1 MAAISLTS
9 DVLTSALPDTS
20 SPRTLPGMHSA
31 AEIIRDRFGIP
42 HVKAASSW
50 DAFFVQ
56 GFVTAQDRLWHM
68 ELDKHRAY
76 GRWAEFAGPPGL
88 EQDLMMRRFRLGE
101 SAQADYNA
109 IDQPSRIMLEA
120 YSAGVNAFIS
130 TTTALPVEYTLIGAA
145 PEPWQP
151 WDSLAVLKLRH
162 IFMGTFESK
171 IWRAKLVNHLGP
183 EKAAALLPGY
193 QKGQPLILP
202 PGAEYLGDQSNVLE
216 ELSKAAD
223 AAQWIQEH
231 DAGSNNWVVSGSRTA
246 SGKPL
251 LAGDPHRALDT
262 PNVYY
267 QNHISCPDFDV
278 IGLSFPGVPGFPHF
292 GHNRHVAWC
301 VTHTGADY
309 QDLFVERFK
318 EGNPTKY
325 EFKGRWL
332 DAEVHKETIR
342 IRGADPVEINVTVTH
357 HGPVIAGDPSQGN
370 AISFCYS
377 ATAGPNNAAD
387 VLLGMLTSRSTDELQ
402 EAVRAWVDPCNNFL
416 FADVHGNI
424 GYRTRGRLPVRSPAN
439 AWLPVPGWTGEHEW
453 TGTVP
458 FEEMPHLTNPEQGYI
473 VTANNR
479 VIDNSYPHY
488 IALDF
493 APGFR
498 ASRLQDRLLLIDKAT
513 VDDMASVH
521 SEKTSIPG
529 QAFAKL
535 LVDVPTQDEL
545 SSQARDVLIGW
556 DGVVH
561 RDGAAPTIY
570 NALRD
575 NLVKLVLQPYL
586 GPLAGDAFD
595 TLGRGG
601 PAHIGRLKSR
611 FHTMIEDDDRSL
623 LPPGTDWQ
631 SLMSTALAQAAK
643 QLEEK
648 LGPDVEGWRW
658 SKLHRTK
665 PRHPLSVLFP
675 ESAKVL
681 DPPSFTMDGDAD
693 TPLAASYAMAEPF
706 TVMGMSVARY
716 VFDLSD
722 WDNSRWIVPLGSSGH
737 PGSPHYADQAGIWAN
752 VDLIP
757 MLYDWTRLEQ
767 QAESLQELKP
777 A

>member
-1 MAAISLTS
+1 
-9 DVLTSALPDTS
+9 
-20 SPRTLPGMHSA
+20 
-31 AEIIRDRFGIP
+31 
-42 HVKAASSW
+42 
-50 DAFFVQ
+50 
-56 GFVTAQDRLWHM
+56 
-68 ELDKHRAY
+68 
-76 GRWAEFAGPPGL
+76 
-88 EQDLMMRRFRLGE
+88 
-101 SAQADYNA
+101 
-109 IDQPSRIMLEA
+109 
-120 YSAGVNAFIS
+120 
-130 TTTALPVEYTLIGAA
+130 
-145 PEPWQP
+145 
-151 WDSLAVLKLRH
+151 
-162 IFMGTFESK
+162 
-171 IWRAKLVNHLGP
+171 
-183 EKAAALLPGY
+183 
-193 QKGQPLILP
+193 
-202 PGAEYLGDQSNVLE
+202 
-216 ELSKAAD
+216 
-223 AAQWIQEH
+223 
-231 DAGSNNWVVSGSRTA
+231 
-246 SGKPL
+246 
-251 LAGDPHRALDT
+251 
-262 PNVYY
+262 
-267 QNHISCPDFDV
+267 
-278 IGLSFPGVPGFPHF
+278 
-292 GHNRHVAWC
+292 
-301 VTHTGADY
+301 
-309 QDLFVERFK
+309 
-318 EGNPTKY
+318 
-325 EFKGRWL
+325 
-332 DAEVHKETIR
+332 
-342 IRGADPVEINVTVTH
+342 
-357 HGPVIAGDPSQGN
+357 
-370 AISFCYS
+370 
-377 ATAGPNNAAD
+377 
-387 VLLGMLTSRSTDELQ
+387 
-402 EAVRAWVDPCNNFL
+402 
-416 FADVHGNI
+416 
-424 GYRTRGRLPVRSPAN
+424 
-439 AWLPVPGWTGEHEW
+439 
-453 TGTVP
+453 
-458 FEEMPHLTNPEQGYI
+458 MPHLTNPEQGYI
-473 VTANNR
+473 VTANNK

-498 ASRLQDRLLLIDKAT
+498 ASRIQDRLFLIDKAT

-737 PGSPHYADQAGIWAN
+737 PGSPHYADQAAIWAN

-767 QAESLQELKP
+767 QAESRQELKP

>member
-20 SPRTLPGMHSA
+20 SPRALLGMHSA
-31 AEIIRDRFGIP
+31 AEIIRDSFGIP

-50 DAFFVQ
+50 DAFFAQ

-68 ELDKHRAY
+68 DLDKHRAY

-109 IDQPSRIMLEA
+109 IDQSSRIMLDA
-120 YSAGVNAFIS
+120 YSSGVNAFIA
-130 TTTALPVEYTLIGAA
+130 TTAALPVEYALVGAA

-193 QKGQPLILP
+193 QKGQLLILP

-216 ELSKAAD
+216 ELSKGAD
-223 AAQWIQEH
+223 AAQWIEEH

-267 QNHISCPDFDV
+267 QNHISCPDFDG

-292 GHNRHVAWC
+292 GHNSYVAWC

-318 EGNPTKY
+318 EDSPTKY

-332 DAEVHKETIR
+332 DAEVHKETILV
-342 IRGADPVEINVTVTH
+342 RGADPVEINVTVTH

-370 AISFCYS
+370 AISFSYS

-387 VLLGMLTSRSTDELQ
+387 ALLGMLSSKSTDELQ
-402 EAVRAWVDPCNNFL
+402 KAVRPWVDPCNNFL

-424 GYRTRGRLPVRSPAN
+424 GYRTRGRLPVRSRAN

-473 VTANNR
+473 VTANNK

-498 ASRLQDRLLLIDKAT
+498 ASRIHDRLHLINKAT

-521 SEKTSIPG
+521 TEKTSIPG

-535 LVDVPTQDEL
+535 LIDVPTQDEL
-545 SSQARDVLIGW
+545 SSQARDVLLGW

-561 RDGAAPTIY
+561 RDSAAPTIY

-586 GPLAGDAFD
+586 GSLARDAFD

-611 FHTMIEDDDRSL
+611 FHTMIEEDDRTL
-623 LPPGTDWQ
+623 LPPDADWQ
-631 SLMSTALAQAAK
+631 SLMSTALAKAVK

-658 SKLHRTK
+658 SKLHRTR
-665 PRHPLSVLFP
+665 PRHPLSALFP
-675 ESAKVL
+675 EAARVL

-716 VFDLSD
+716 VFDLND
-722 WDNSRWIVPLGSSGH
+722 WDNSAWIVPLGSSGH
-737 PGSPHYADQAGIWAN
+737 PGSPHYADQAAIWAN

-767 QAESLQELKP
+767 QAKSRQELKP

>member
-20 SPRTLPGMHSA
+20 SSLTLQGMHSA
-31 AEIIRDRFGIP
+31 AEIIRDSFGIP
-42 HVKAASSW
+42 HVKAASSQA
-50 DAFFVQ
+50 AFFAQ

-68 ELDKHRAY
+68 DLDKHRAY

-109 IDQPSRIMLEA
+109 IDQPSRIMLDA
-120 YSAGVNAFIS
+120 YSSGVNAFIA
-130 TTTALPVEYTLIGAA
+130 TTAALPVEYSLVGAA

-183 EKAAALLPGY
+183 EKAATLLPGY
-193 QKGQPLILP
+193 QKGQLLILP
-202 PGAEYLGDQSNVLE
+202 PGAEYLGDQSNILE
-216 ELSKAAD
+216 ELSKGAD
-223 AAQWIQEH
+223 AAWLQGH

-332 DAEVHKETIR
+332 DAEVHKETIQV
-342 IRGADPVEINVTVTH
+342 RGADPVEINVTVTH

-370 AISFCYS
+370 AISFSYS

-387 VLLGMLTSRSTDELQ
+387 ALLGMLSSKSTDELQ
-402 EAVRAWVDPCNNFL
+402 KAVRPWVDPCNNFL

-424 GYRTRGRLPVRSPAN
+424 GYRTRGRLPVRSRAN

-473 VTANNR
+473 VTANNK

-498 ASRLQDRLLLIDKAT
+498 ASRIHDRLHLINKAT

-521 SEKTSIPG
+521 TEKTSIPG

-535 LVDVPTQDEL
+535 LIDVPTQDEL
-545 SSQARDVLIGW
+545 SSQARDVLLGW

-561 RDGAAPTIY
+561 RDSAAPTIY

-586 GPLAGDAFD
+586 GSLARDAFD

-611 FHTMIEDDDRSL
+611 FHTMIEEDDRTL
-623 LPPGTDWQ
+623 LPPDADWQ
-631 SLMSTALAQAAK
+631 SLMSTALAKAVK

-658 SKLHRTK
+658 SKLHRTR
-665 PRHPLSVLFP
+665 PRHPLSALFP
-675 ESAKVL
+675 EAARVL

-722 WDNSRWIVPLGSSGH
+722 WDNSAWIVPLGSSGH
-737 PGSPHYADQAGIWAN
+737 PGSPHYADQAAIWAN

-767 QAESLQELKP
+767 QAKSRQELKP

>member
-20 SPRTLPGMHSA
+20 SPRALPGMHSA
-31 AEIIRDRFGIP
+31 AEIIRDSFGIP

-50 DAFFVQ
+50 DAFFAQ

-68 ELDKHRAY
+68 DLDKHRAY
-76 GRWAEFAGPPGL
+76 GRWAEFAGAPGL

-109 IDQPSRIMLEA
+109 IDQSSRSMLDA
-120 YSAGVNAFIS
+120 YSSGVNAFIA
-130 TTTALPVEYTLIGAA
+130 TTAALPVEYALVGAA

-193 QKGQPLILP
+193 QKGQLLILP

-216 ELSKAAD
+216 ELSKGAD
-223 AAQWIQEH
+223 AAYWLEEH

-267 QNHISCPDFDV
+267 QNHISCPDFDG

-292 GHNRHVAWC
+292 GHNSYVAWC

-318 EGNPTKY
+318 EDSPTKY

-332 DAEVHKETIR
+332 DAEVHKETILV
-342 IRGADPVEINVTVTH
+342 RGADPVEINVTVTH

-370 AISFCYS
+370 AISFSYS

-387 VLLGMLTSRSTDELQ
+387 ALLGMLSSKSTDELQ
-402 EAVRAWVDPCNNFL
+402 EAVRPWVDPCNNFL

-424 GYRTRGRLPVRSPAN
+424 GYRTRGRLPVRSRAN

-473 VTANNR
+473 VTANNK

-498 ASRLQDRLLLIDKAT
+498 ASRIHDRLHLIDKAT

-521 SEKTSIPG
+521 TEKTSIPG

-535 LVDVPTQDEL
+535 LIDVPTQDEL
-545 SSQARDVLIGW
+545 SSQSRDVLIGW

-561 RDGAAPTIY
+561 RDSAAPTIY
-570 NALRD
+570 NAFRD

-586 GPLAGDAFD
+586 GSLASDAFD

-611 FHTMIEDDDRSL
+611 FHTMIEEDDRTL
-623 LPPGTDWQ
+623 LPPDADWQ
-631 SLMSTALAQAAK
+631 SLMSAALAQAVK

-658 SKLHRTK
+658 SKLHRTR
-665 PRHPLSVLFP
+665 PRHPLSALLP
-675 ESAKVL
+675 EAARVL

-716 VFDLSD
+716 VFDLND
-722 WDNSRWIVPLGSSGH
+722 WDNSAWIVPLGSSGH
-737 PGSPHYADQAGIWAN
+737 PGSPHYADQAAIWAN

-767 QAESLQELKP
+767 QAKSRQELKP

>member
-20 SPRTLPGMHSA
+20 SPRALPGMHSA
-31 AEIIRDRFGIP
+31 AEIIRDSFGIP

-50 DAFFVQ
+50 DAFFAQ

-68 ELDKHRAY
+68 DLDKHRAY

-109 IDQPSRIMLEA
+109 IDQSSRSMLDA
-120 YSAGVNAFIS
+120 YSLGVNAFIA
-130 TTTALPVEYTLIGAA
+130 TTAALPVEYALVGAA

-193 QKGQPLILP
+193 QKGQLLILP

-216 ELSKAAD
+216 ELSKGAD
-223 AAQWIQEH
+223 AAYWLEEH

-267 QNHISCPDFDV
+267 QNHISCPDFDG

-292 GHNRHVAWC
+292 GHNSYVAWC

-318 EGNPTKY
+318 EDSPTKY

-332 DAEVHKETIR
+332 DAEVHKETILVR
-342 IRGADPVEINVTVTH
+342 SADPVEINVTVTH

-370 AISFCYS
+370 AISFSYS

-387 VLLGMLTSRSTDELQ
+387 ALLGMLSSKSTDELQ
-402 EAVRAWVDPCNNFL
+402 EAVRPWVDPCNNFL

-424 GYRTRGRLPVRSPAN
+424 GYRTRGRLPVRSRAN

-473 VTANNR
+473 VTANNK

-498 ASRLQDRLLLIDKAT
+498 ASRIHDRLHLIDKAT

-521 SEKTSIPG
+521 TEKTSIPG

-535 LVDVPTQDEL
+535 LIDVTTQDEL

-561 RDGAAPTIY
+561 RDSAAPTIY
-570 NALRD
+570 NAFRD

-586 GPLAGDAFD
+586 GSLARDAFD

-611 FHTMIEDDDRSL
+611 FHTMIEEDDRTL
-623 LPPGTDWQ
+623 LPPDADWQ
-631 SLMSTALAQAAK
+631 SLMSTALAKAVK

-658 SKLHRTK
+658 SKLHRTR
-665 PRHPLSVLFP
+665 PRHPLSALFP
-675 ESAKVL
+675 EAARVL

-722 WDNSRWIVPLGSSGH
+722 WDNSAWIVPLGSSGH
-737 PGSPHYADQAGIWAN
+737 PGSPHYADQAAIWAN

-767 QAESLQELKP
+767 QAKSRQELKP

>member
-9 DVLTSALPDTS
+9 AFLTSALPDTS
-20 SPRTLPGMHSA
+20 SPLALPGMHSSV
-31 AEIIRDRFGIP
+31 EIIRDSFGIP

-50 DAFFVQ
+50 DAFFAQ

-68 ELDKHRAY
+68 DLDKHRAY

-88 EQDLMMRRFRLGE
+88 EQDLMMRRFQLGE

-109 IDQPSRIMLEA
+109 IDQSSRSMLDA
-120 YSAGVNAFIS
+120 YSSGVNAFIS
-130 TTTALPVEYTLIGAA
+130 TTTVLPVEYALVGAV

-193 QKGQPLILP
+193 QKGQLLILP

-216 ELSKAAD
+216 ELSRGAD
-223 AAQWIQEH
+223 AAQWIEEH
-231 DAGSNNWVVSGSRTA
+231 DAGSNNWVVAGSRTA

-251 LAGDPHRALDT
+251 LAGDPHRALDI

-267 QNHISCPDFDV
+267 QNHISCPDFDA

-292 GHNRHVAWC
+292 GHNSHVAWC

-318 EGNPTKY
+318 EGSPAKY
-325 EFKGRWL
+325 EFKDGWL
-332 DAEVHKETIR
+332 DAEVHKETIQV
-342 IRGADPVEINVTVTH
+342 RGADPVEIDVTVTH

-370 AISFCYS
+370 AISFAYS

-387 VLLGMLTSRSTDELQ
+387 ALLGMLTSKSTDELQ
-402 EAVRAWVDPCNNFL
+402 EAVRPWVDPCNNFL

-424 GYRTRGRLPVRSPAN
+424 GYRTRGQLPIRSRAN
-439 AWLPVPGWTGEHEW
+439 AWLPVPGWTGKHEW

-458 FEEMPHLTNPEQGYI
+458 FEEMPYLTNPEQGYI
-473 VTANNR
+473 VTANNK
-479 VIDNSYPHY
+479 VIDDSYPHY

-498 ASRLQDRLLLIDKAT
+498 ASRIHDRLHLIDKAT

-521 SEKTSIPG
+521 TEKTSIPG

-535 LVDVPTQDEL
+535 LMDVPTQDEL

-561 RDGAAPTIY
+561 QDSAAPTIY
-570 NALRD
+570 NAFRD

-586 GPLAGDAFD
+586 GSLAMDAFD

-601 PAHIGRLKSR
+601 PAHVGRLKSR
-611 FHTMIEDDDRSL
+611 FHTMIEEDDRTL

-648 LGPDVEGWRW
+648 LGPDIEGWRW
-658 SKLHRTK
+658 SKLHRTR
-665 PRHPLSVLFP
+665 PRHPLSALFP
-675 ESAKVL
+675 QSARVL
-681 DPPSFTMDGDAD
+681 DPPSFPMDGDAD

-737 PGSPHYADQAGIWAN
+737 PGSPHYADQAAIWAN

-767 QAESLQELKP
+767 QAESRQELKP

>member
-20 SPRTLPGMHSA
+20 SPLTLPGMHSA
-31 AEIIRDRFGIP
+31 VEIIRDRFGIP
-42 HVKAASSW
+42 HVKASSSW
-50 DAFFVQ
+50 DAFFAQ

-68 ELDKHRAY
+68 DLDKHRAY

-101 SAQADYNA
+101 SARADYNA
-109 IDQPSRIMLEA
+109 IDESALSMLDA
-120 YSAGVNAFIS
+120 YSSGVNAFIS
-130 TTTALPVEYTLIGAA
+130 TTAALPVEYALVEAT

-171 IWRAKLVNHLGP
+171 TWRAKLVEGLGS

-193 QKGQPLILP
+193 QKGQLVMLP
-202 PGAEYLGDQSNVLE
+202 PGAKYTGGGPNVLE
-216 ELSKAAD
+216 ELSRGAD
-223 AAQWIQEH
+223 AAQWIEEH
-231 DAGSNNWVVSGSRTA
+231 DAGSNNWVLAGSRTA

-292 GHNRHVAWC
+292 GHNSYVAWC

-318 EGNPTKY
+318 EGDPTKY
-325 EFKGRWL
+325 RFEGRWL
-332 DAEVHKETIR
+332 DAKAHTETIQV
-342 IRGADPVEINVTVTH
+342 RGADPVEINVTVTH
-357 HGPVIAGDPSQGN
+357 HGPVIAGDPSQGS
-370 AISFCYS
+370 AIAFSYS
-377 ATAGPNNAAD
+377 TTAEPNNAAGA
-387 VLLGMLTSRSTDELQ
+387 LLAMLTAGSTGELE
-402 EAVRAWVDPCNNFL
+402 EAVRPWVDPCNNFL

-424 GYRTRGRLPVRSPAN
+424 GYRTRGRLPVRSRAN

-453 TGTVP
+453 TGAVP

-473 VTANNR
+473 VTANNK
-479 VIDNSYPHY
+479 VIDDSYPHY

-498 ASRLQDRLLLIDKAT
+498 AARITDRLLRIDNAT

-521 SEKTSIPG
+521 RENTSIPG
-529 QAFAKL
+529 QAFARL
-535 LVDVPTQDEL
+535 LMDVSAQDEL

-556 DGVVH
+556 DGVVGQ
-561 RDGAAPTIY
+561 DSVAPTIY
-570 NALRD
+570 NAFRD

-586 GPLAGDAFD
+586 GSLAGDAFD

-611 FHTMIEDDDRSL
+611 FHTMIQEDDRTL
-623 LPPGTDWQ
+623 LPPDADWR
-631 SLMSTALAQAAK
+631 SLMSAALAQAVK

-658 SKLHRTK
+658 SKLHRTR
-665 PRHPLSVLFP
+665 PRHPLSALFP
-675 ESAKVL
+675 ESARVL
-681 DPPSFTMDGDAD
+681 DPPSFPMDGDAD

-737 PGSPHYADQAGIWAN
+737 PGSPHYADQAAIWAN
-752 VDLIP
+752 VELIP

-767 QAESLQELKP
+767 QAESRQELKP
-777 A
+777 E

>member
-20 SPRTLPGMHSA
+20 SPRALPGMHSA
-31 AEIIRDRFGIP
+31 AEIIRDSFGIP

-50 DAFFVQ
+50 DAFFAQ

-68 ELDKHRAY
+68 DLDKHRAY

-109 IDQPSRIMLEA
+109 IDQSSRIMLDA
-120 YSAGVNAFIS
+120 YSSGVNAFIA
-130 TTTALPVEYTLIGAA
+130 TTAALPVEYALVRAA

-193 QKGQPLILP
+193 QKGQLLILP

-216 ELSKAAD
+216 ELSKGAD
-223 AAQWIQEH
+223 AAYWLEEH

-267 QNHISCPDFDV
+267 QNHISCPDFDG

-292 GHNRHVAWC
+292 GHNSYVAWC

-318 EGNPTKY
+318 EGSPTKY

-332 DAEVHKETIR
+332 DAEVHKETILV
-342 IRGADPVEINVTVTH
+342 RGADPIEINVTVTH

-370 AISFCYS
+370 AISFAYS

-387 VLLGMLTSRSTDELQ
+387 ALLGMLTSKSTDELQ
-402 EAVRAWVDPCNNFL
+402 EAVRPWVDPCNNFL

-424 GYRTRGRLPVRSPAN
+424 GYRTRGRLPVRSRAN

-473 VTANNR
+473 VTANNK

-498 ASRLQDRLLLIDKAT
+498 ASRIHDRLHLIDKAT

-521 SEKTSIPG
+521 TEKTSIPG

-535 LVDVPTQDEL
+535 LIDVPTQDEL
-545 SSQARDVLIGW
+545 SSQARDVLLGW

-561 RDGAAPTIY
+561 RDSAAPTIY

-586 GPLAGDAFD
+586 GSLARDAFD

-611 FHTMIEDDDRSL
+611 FHTMIEEDDRTL
-623 LPPGTDWQ
+623 LPPD
-631 SLMSTALAQAAK
+631 AQT
-643 QLEEK
+643 
-648 LGPDVEGWRW
+648 G
-658 SKLHRTK
+658 
-665 PRHPLSVLFP
+665 
-675 ESAKVL
+675 
-681 DPPSFTMDGDAD
+681 
-693 TPLAASYAMAEPF
+693 
-706 TVMGMSVARY
+706 
-716 VFDLSD
+716 
-722 WDNSRWIVPLGSSGH
+722 SRS
-737 PGSPHYADQAGIWAN
+737 
-752 VDLIP
+752 
-757 MLYDWTRLEQ
+757 
-767 QAESLQELKP
+767 
-777 A
+777 

>member
-20 SPRTLPGMHSA
+20 SPRALPGMHSA
-31 AEIIRDRFGIP
+31 AEIIRDSFGIP
-42 HVKAASSW
+42 HVKAASSR
-50 DAFFVQ
+50 DAFFAQ

-68 ELDKHRAY
+68 DLDKHRAY

-109 IDQPSRIMLEA
+109 IDQSSRIMLDA
-120 YSAGVNAFIS
+120 YSSGVNAFIA
-130 TTTALPVEYTLIGAA
+130 TTAALPVEYALVGAA

-193 QKGQPLILP
+193 QKGQLLILP

-216 ELSKAAD
+216 ELSKGAD
-223 AAQWIQEH
+223 AAYWLEEH

-267 QNHISCPDFDV
+267 QNHISCPDFDG

-292 GHNRHVAWC
+292 GHNSYVAWC

-318 EGNPTKY
+318 EDSPTKY

-332 DAEVHKETIR
+332 DAEVHKETILV
-342 IRGADPVEINVTVTH
+342 RGADPVEINVTVTH

-370 AISFCYS
+370 AISFSYS

-387 VLLGMLTSRSTDELQ
+387 ALLGMLSSKSTDELQ
-402 EAVRAWVDPCNNFL
+402 EAVRPWVDPCNNFL

-473 VTANNR
+473 VTANNK

-498 ASRLQDRLLLIDKAT
+498 ASRIHDRLHLIDKAT

-521 SEKTSIPG
+521 TEKTSIPG

-535 LVDVPTQDEL
+535 LIDVPTQDEL
-545 SSQARDVLIGW
+545 SSQARDVLLGW

-561 RDGAAPTIY
+561 RDSAAPTIY
-570 NALRD
+570 NAFRD

-586 GPLAGDAFD
+586 GSLARDAFD

-611 FHTMIEDDDRSL
+611 FHTMIEEDDRTL
-623 LPPGTDWQ
+623 LPPGASWQ
-631 SLMSTALAQAAK
+631 SLMSAALAQAVK

-658 SKLHRTK
+658 SKLHRTR
-665 PRHPLSVLFP
+665 PRHPLSALFP
-675 ESAKVL
+675 EAARVL

-716 VFDLSD
+716 VFDLND
-722 WDNSRWIVPLGSSGH
+722 WDNSAWIVPLGSSGH
-737 PGSPHYADQAGIWAN
+737 PGSPHYADQAAIWAN

-757 MLYDWTRLEQ
+757 MLYDWTKLEQ
-767 QAESLQELKP
+767 QAKSRQELKP

>member
-20 SPRTLPGMHSA
+20 SLLTLPGMHSP

-50 DAFFVQ
+50 DAFFAQ

-68 ELDKHRAY
+68 DLDKHRAY

-101 SAQADYNA
+101 SARADYNA
-109 IDQPSRIMLEA
+109 IDQSSRRMLEA

-130 TTTALPVEYTLIGAA
+130 TTAALPVEYALVGAS

-171 IWRAKLVNHLGP
+171 TWRAKLVNHLGP

-193 QKGQPLILP
+193 QKGQLLILP
-202 PGAEYLGDQSNVLE
+202 PGTEYLGDQTDVLE
-216 ELSKAAD
+216 ELSKGAD
-223 AAQWIQEH
+223 AAYWLEEH

-267 QNHISCPDFDV
+267 QNHISCPDFDG

-325 EFKGRWL
+325 EFEGSWL

-357 HGPVIAGDPSQGN
+357 HGPVIAGDPSQGSG
-370 AISFCYS
+370 ISFCYS

-387 VLLGMLTSRSTDELQ
+387 ALLSMLTSKSTDELQ
-402 EAVRAWVDPCNNFL
+402 EAIRPWVDPCNNFL
-416 FADVHGNI
+416 FADVQGNI
-424 GYRTRGRLPVRSPAN
+424 GYRTRGRLPVRSRAN

-453 TGTVP
+453 TGAVP

-473 VTANNR
+473 VTANNK
-479 VIDNSYPHY
+479 VIDDDYPHY

-498 ASRLQDRLLLIDKAT
+498 ASRINERLLRIDNAT

-521 SEKTSIPG
+521 KEKTSIPG
-529 QAFAKL
+529 QAFVKL
-535 LVDVPTQDEL
+535 LIDVPTQDEL
-545 SSQARDVLIGW
+545 SSQAKDVLIGW
-556 DGVVH
+556 DGVVQQ
-561 RDGAAPTIY
+561 DGAAPTIY
-570 NALRD
+570 NAFRD

-586 GPLAGDAFD
+586 STLAKDAFD

-611 FHTMIEDDDRSL
+611 FHTMIEEDDRTL
-623 LPPGTDWQ
+623 LPSGADWQ
-631 SLMSTALAQAAK
+631 SLMSTALAQAVK

-658 SKLHRTK
+658 SKLHRTR

-675 ESAKVL
+675 ESAQVL

-737 PGSPHYADQAGIWAN
+737 PGSPHYADQAAIWAN

-757 MLYDWTRLEQ
+757 MLYDWTGLEQ
-767 QAESLQELKP
+767 QAESRQELKP
-777 A
+777 E